1 MKKDNVY
8 VSEIM
13 GLLSNRKS
21 YDKIA
26 AFLHRYDNILCFVCF
41 VVGIT
46 WFLLLAFSDLN
57 ARTYFSENALLP
69 GLVEPEFR
77 HGQQT
82 ADYYRL
88 LKDEVKKRKSSDE
101 LCNRVPSSWIMDK
114 FVEIGLDTYIQN
126 YSFRYP
132 HDRHKDYYGKNV
144 YGILRAPRT
153 AGTEALVLSAP
164 FRSEPSDE
172 NTLAGIALMIG
183 IAKAFRE
190 HTYWAKDVIFLVTED
205 DMIGMQAW
213 LSAYHHTYSEFLV
226 PDELLGKS
234 GSIQAALN
242 LEIGTEKISHV
253 DLHIEG
259 LNGQLPNLDLVNTV
273 TRLCKREGVI
283 PTLHKRSD
291 YHSMESLNG
300 FLYSLKT
307 MLLLMTQLASGS
319 PSGNHGLFHRYSIEA
334 VTLHG
339 IKTKGNKNLF
349 GFREIGRVIEG
360 VCRSLNNLLERF
372 HQSFF
377 FYILPSVERYASIGI
392 YMPPFG
398 ILALPVVIKALSLW
412 LSCRIVA
419 HESSSEDVKQ
429 SLEEEKAS
437 NDTGACESTQHQ
449 TEQSHPPIEEK
460 DFSSLSQLYKC
471 SRYILMSVFFGAVA
485 YYGGNLFMVIS
496 KQMNVSA
503 SFGLTAGIIMLHVI
517 VVLFPFLPLWKCVM
531 GHQPETSE
539 HHEDSDMRILKSV
552 ALLAFGVLLGTTAVV
567 NISLSFFI
575 AVVSIP
581 VLVCGEPK
589 NYRFL
594 KILKQLALLLIS
606 PVAVCCM
613 AVTVHVLIT
622 QKPTSLPV
630 SVDAVFRS
638 MKNSILLSLVQLNL
652 LDNWTYAL
660 VSFAYFPCWTLF
672 WFVSCH

>member
-1 MKKDNVY
+1 
-8 VSEIM
+8 M
-13 GLLSNRKS
+13 GLLSNRKP

-26 AFLHRYDNILCFVCF
+26 AFLRRYDNILCFICF

-46 WFLLLAFSDLN
+46 WFLLLAFSDLS

-101 LCNRVPSSWIMDK
+101 PFNRMPSSWIMDS

-126 YSFRYP
+126 YTFRYP
-132 HDRHKDYYGKNV
+132 HDIHKDYYGKNI

-153 AGTEALVLSAP
+153 AGTEAVVLSAP

-183 IAKAFRE
+183 LAKAFRE
-190 HTYWAKDVIFLVTED
+190 HTYWAKDVIFLITED

-213 LSAYHHTYSEFLV
+213 LSAYHHTYSEFIV

-253 DLHIEG
+253 DLLIEG

-273 TRLCKREGVI
+273 TRLCKREGII

-291 YHSMESLNG
+291 HHSLQSLNG

-334 VTLHG
+334 ITLHG
-339 IKTKGNKNLF
+339 IKTKGNKHFF

-360 VCRSLNNLLERF
+360 VGRSLNNLLERF

-377 FYILPSVERYASIGI
+377 FYILPSVERYASIGV

-398 ILALPVVIKALSLW
+398 ILALTVVIKALSLW
-412 LSCRIVA
+412 LSCRGVA

-429 SLEEEKAS
+429 GIEEEKAS
-437 NDTGACESTQHQ
+437 SDTVASESTQHQ
-449 TEQSHPPIEEK
+449 TEHSHPPVIEEK

-471 SRYILMSVFFGAVA
+471 SRYIMMSVLFGAVA
-485 YYGGNLFMVIS
+485 YYGGNISIAIS
-496 KQMNVSA
+496 KQMSVSA
-503 SFGLTAGIIMLHVI
+503 SFGLTVGMIMLHVI
-517 VVLFPFLPLWKCVM
+517 VIVFPFLPFWKYIM
-531 GHQPETSE
+531 GQQPETSE
-539 HHEDSDMRILKSV
+539 HDEHLDMRILKSV

-575 AVVSIP
+575 AGISIP
-581 VLVCGEPK
+581 VLLCGEPK
-589 NYRFL
+589 GYRFL
-594 KILKQLALLLIS
+594 KIIKRLALLLIS
-606 PVAVCCM
+606 PIAICFM
-613 AVTVHVLIT
+613 AVTVHMLVT
-622 QKPTSLPV
+622 QKTTSLPF
-630 SVDAVFRS
+630 SVAAVFKN
-638 MKNSILLSLVQLNL
+638 MKNALLLSLIQLNL
-652 LDNWTYAL
+652 LDNWTYGL

>member
-1 MKKDNVY
+1 
-8 VSEIM
+8 M

-21 YDKIA
+21 YDKVA
-26 AFLHRYDNILCFVCF
+26 AFLHRFDNILCFFCF
-41 VVGIT
+41 LVGIT

-82 ADYYRL
+82 ADFYRL
-88 LKDEVKKRKSSDE
+88 LKDEVKRRKSSDE
-101 LCNRVPSSWIMDK
+101 LYNRMPPWIMDK
-114 FVEIGLDTYIQN
+114 FVEIGLDTFVQN
-126 YSFRYP
+126 YTFRYP
-132 HDRHKDYYGKNV
+132 HDIHRDYYGKNI

-153 AGTEALVLSAP
+153 AGTEAVVLSAP
-164 FRSEPSDE
+164 FRSEPHEE
-172 NTLAGIALMIG
+172 NTLAGIALMVG
-183 IAKAFRE
+183 LAKAFKE
-190 HTYWAKDVIFLVTED
+190 HTYWAKDVVFLITED

-213 LSAYHHTYSEFLV
+213 LSAYHHTYSEFII
-226 PDELLGKS
+226 PGELLGKS

-242 LEIGTEKISHV
+242 LEIGSEKISHV
-253 DLHIEG
+253 DLRIEG

-273 TRLCKREGVI
+273 TRLCKREAVI

-291 YHSMESLNG
+291 YQSLQSLNG

-307 MLLLMTQLASGS
+307 MLLSMTQLASGS

-339 IKTKGNKNLF
+339 IKTKGSKNMF

-377 FYILPSVERYASIGI
+377 FYILPSVERYASIGV

-419 HESSSEDVKQ
+419 RESSSEDVKQ
-429 SLEEEKAS
+429 STEEEKAS
-437 NDTGACESTQHQ
+437 NDTGACDSTGHQ
-449 TEQSHPPIEEK
+449 TEQSDSTVVEEK

-471 SRYILMSVFFGAVA
+471 SRYIMMSVLFGAVA
-485 YYGGNLFMVIS
+485 YYGGNLFIAVS
-496 KQMNVSA
+496 EQTNVSA
-503 SFGLTAGIIMLHVI
+503 SFGLTVGIIMLHVI
-517 VVLFPFLPLWKCVM
+517 VVAFPFLPFWMYVV
-531 GHQPETSE
+531 GTSE

-575 AVVSIP
+575 AVISIP

-589 NYRFL
+589 SYRFL
-594 KILKQLALLLIS
+594 KIIKQLALLLIS

-613 AVTVHVLIT
+613 TVAAHVLIA
-622 QKPTSLPV
+622 QKPTSFPL
-630 SVDAVFRS
+630 SVDAVFENI
-638 MKNSILLSLVQLNL
+638 KNAVFLSLIQLNL
-652 LDNWTYAL
+652 LDNWTYGL

-672 WFVSCH
+672 WFVSCC

>member
-1 MKKDNVY
+1 MR
-8 VSEIM
+8 
-13 GLLSNRKS
+13 LLRNRMS
-21 YDKIA
+21 CDKIA
-26 AFLHRYDNILCFVCF
+26 GFLHRYGNILCFLCF

-46 WFLLLAFSDLN
+46 WFLLLAYSGLN
-57 ARTYFSENALLP
+57 AHTYFSENALLP

-88 LKDEVKKRKSSDE
+88 LKDEVKKRKSSVE
-101 LCNRVPSSWIMDK
+101 LCNRMPESWIMDK
-114 FVEIGLDTYIQN
+114 FVELGLDTYIQN
-126 YSFRYP
+126 YTFRYP
-132 HDRHKDYYGKNV
+132 YDAQKDYYGKNV

-153 AGTEALVLSAP
+153 AGTEAVVLSAP
-164 FRSEPSDE
+164 FKSEPSDE
-172 NTLAGIALMIG
+172 NTLAGIALMFG
-183 IAKAFRE
+183 LAKAFRE

-213 LSAYHHTYSEFLV
+213 LSAYHHTYSEYII

-242 LEIGTEKISHV
+242 LEIGTEKLSHV

-273 TRLCKREGVI
+273 TRLCRHEAII

-291 YHSMESLNG
+291 YHSLESFNG

-319 PSGNHGLFHRYSIEA
+319 PSANHGLFHRYSIEA
-334 VTLHG
+334 VTLQG
-339 IKTKGNKNLF
+339 IKMKGTKNLF

-412 LSCRIVA
+412 LSCRGVA
-419 HESSSEDVKQ
+419 HGSSSEDVKK
-429 SLEEEKAS
+429 SIEEELATS
-437 NDTGACESTQHQ
+437 NTGACEITQHLS
-449 TEQSHPPIEEK
+449 EQNHSPVTEEK
-460 DFSSLSQLYKC
+460 DFSSLSQLYNFKG
-471 SRYILMSVFFGAVA
+471 YIMLSVLFGAVA
-485 YYGGNLFMVIS
+485 YYGGNIFIAVS
-496 KQMNVSA
+496 KQMHVSA
-503 SFGLTAGIIMLHVI
+503 SSGLTVGIIMLHVI
-517 VVLFPFLPLWKCVM
+517 VVVFPFLPFSKYATSL
-531 GHQPETSE
+531 HPETSQHDE
-539 HHEDSDMRILKSV
+539 GSDMCILKSV

-575 AVVSIP
+575 AVISIP
-581 VLVCGEPK
+581 VLVSGEPK
-589 NYRFL
+589 SYRFL
-594 KILKQLALLLIS
+594 KIIKQLLLLLVS
-606 PVAVCCM
+606 PVAVCGM
-613 AVTVHVLIT
+613 AITVHVLIT
-622 QKPTSLPV
+622 QKPASLPLSIDV
-630 SVDAVFRS
+630 VF
-638 MKNSILLSLVQLNL
+638 MNVKNAIMLSLTQLNL
-652 LDNWTYAL
+652 LDNWTYGL
-660 VSFAYFPCWTLF
+660 VSFAYFPCWALF